1 MELTEIHLLAEKRK
15 WQSRFEKAY
24 NRYELRR
31 SDEIFGERVRFFVA
45 KENGKELGFIRIN
58 NKTSFF
64 KDKIEGKV
72 WNAADAYVKPPYRGK
87 GVLKKMI
94 EEVVSTHEVK
104 MCCLVPELLSAHSA
118 YYKRLGFIKAVK
130 GKDSGLIWLFHKDIS
145 HLA

>member
-24 NRYELRR
+24 SYELRL
-31 SDEIFGERVRFFVA
+31 SDEIFGEGARFFVA

-64 KDKIEGKV
+64 KDKIEGEV
-72 WNAADAYVKPPYRGK
+72 WNAADAYVKPPYRQK
-87 GVLKKMI
+87 GVLKSMLI
-94 EEVVSTHEVK
+94 NVIAYNHVR
-104 MCCLVPELLSAHSA
+104 MCCLVPELFASHIA
-118 YYKRLGFIKAVK
+118 YYRELGFVKAIK
-130 GKDSGLIWLFHKDIS
+130 GNETGLMWLFHRDIA

>member
-31 SDEIFGERVRFFVA
+31 SDEIFGERVRFLVA

-64 KDKIEGKV
+64 KDKIEGAV

-87 GVLKKMI
+87 GVLKK
-94 EEVVSTHEVK
+94 
-104 MCCLVPELLSAHSA
+104 
-118 YYKRLGFIKAVK
+118 
-130 GKDSGLIWLFHKDIS
+130 
-145 HLA
+145 